1 MVTVCKFFLLFFN
14 LPLFSPRGSSEK
26 TNNTI
31 FCFLATRE
39 EEEEGKR
46 KKILESSLLLISN
59 HIIHILKMSIA
70 QLGST
75 TAVSVLY
82 FVSRFSFF
90 SLDSTFASL

>member
-1 MVTVCKFFLLFFN
+1 MVTVCKFFLLF
-14 LPLFSPRGSSEK
+14 SISS
-26 TNNTI
+26 
-31 FCFLATRE
+31 CFHHVAHPKRPTTRFFVSWPTRE
-39 EEEEGKR
+39 EEEGK
-46 KKILESSLLLISN
+46 KKKDSGIFTFIISN

>member
-14 LPLFSPRGSSEK
+14 LLLFSPRGSSEK
-26 TNNTI
+26 TNNKI
-31 FCFLATRE
+31 FCFLAHERRRR
-39 EEEEGKR
+39 R
-46 KKILESSLLLISN
+46 KKKKDSGIFTFIISN

>member
-1 MVTVCKFFLLFFN
+1 MVTVCKFFLLFFISR
-14 LPLFSPRGSSEK
+14 LFSPRGSSEK
-26 TNNTI
+26 TNKI

-39 EEEEGKR
+39 DRRRRR
-46 KKILESSLLLISN
+46 KKKKDSEIFTFIVSN

-82 FVSRFSFF
+82 FVSRFSFS

>member
-14 LPLFSPRGSSEK
+14 LPLFSPRGSTEK
-26 TNNTI
+26 TNNKI
-31 FCFLATRE
+31 FCFLATR

-46 KKILESSLLLISN
+46 KKILESSLLISN

>member
-14 LPLFSPRGSSEK
+14 LLLFSPRGSFSEK
-26 TNNTI
+26 TNNKI
-31 FCFLATRE
+31 FCFLATR

-46 KKILESSLLLISN
+46 KKILESSLLISN